1 MAGRRLSPIGSPGL
15 EQRETRMETFIVRI
29 YRGITTSAQ
38 ELGTVERVGSGDRV
52 GFSGR
57 EQLLGCLLVAE
68 RRSDGD
74 DCFRGR
80 DDATGQGEAR

>member
-1 MAGRRLSPIGSPGL
+1 
-15 EQRETRMETFIVRI
+15 METFIVRI

-38 ELGTVERVGSGDRV
+38 ELAGTVERVGSGDRM

-68 RRSDGD
+68 RGSDADDRS
-74 DCFRGR
+74 RSP
-80 DDATGQGEAR
+80 DDAPPPREGT

>member
-1 MAGRRLSPIGSPGL
+1 
-15 EQRETRMETFIVRI
+15 METFIVRI
-29 YRGITTSAQ
+29 YRGTRTSVH
-38 ELGTVERVGSGDRV
+38 ELAGTVERVGSGDRV

>member
-1 MAGRRLSPIGSPGL
+1 
-15 EQRETRMETFIVRI
+15 VH
-29 YRGITTSAQ
+29 
-38 ELGTVERVGSGDRV
+38 ELAGTVERVGSGDRV